1 MKQRVILIIV
11 TAAMLIGLVTFP
23 LRFAL
28 TLGGAD
34 DAGLTARG
42 VTGTI
47 WSGRVHDAVWHG
59 ASLGSIDMGLAP
71 LALLRGEARMNFA
84 RDDALRGKLDGAAI
98 LSGDRGIDGVTGA
111 VSLGASLAGVPLD
124 TLRLTGVGARFDGD
138 GRCVTAGGTVQLAL
152 ALPVPGLD
160 LANGLSGPL
169 TCRDGRAQ
177 AQLASQSGMERLTV
191 DVDGSGVWKARLAI
205 GSGNDPALAALLRA
219 AGFLPV
225 DNALVLMR
233 QGRL

>member
-1 MKQRVILIIV
+1 
-11 TAAMLIGLVTFP
+11 
-23 LRFAL
+23 
-28 TLGGAD
+28 
-34 DAGLTARG
+34 
-42 VTGTI
+42 
-47 WSGRVHDAVWHG
+47 
-59 ASLGSIDMGLAP
+59 
-71 LALLRGEARMNFA
+71 MNFA
-84 RDDALRGKLDGAAI
+84 RDDVLRGKLGGTAI
-98 LSGDRGIDGVTGA
+98 LSGDRGVDGLTGK

-124 TLRLTGVGARFDGD
+124 TLRLNGVGARFNGD
-138 GRCVTAGGTVQLAL
+138 GRCVSAGGTVQLAL

-191 DVDGSGVWKARLAI
+191 DVDGSGAWKARLAI
-205 GSGNDPALAALLRA
+205 ASGDDPALAALLRA